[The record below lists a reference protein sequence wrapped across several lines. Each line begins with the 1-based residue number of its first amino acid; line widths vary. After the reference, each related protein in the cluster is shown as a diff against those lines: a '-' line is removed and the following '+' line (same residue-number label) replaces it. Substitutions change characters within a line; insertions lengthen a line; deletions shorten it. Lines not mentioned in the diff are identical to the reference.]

1 MSTSAFKYSRF
12 AFNIVFRKISTFIL
26 PILILV
32 FSLIIGLVYKFAVG
46 ENYHLLSA
54 YIFIF
59 ISASATVIF
68 SSIKALNIFKDFDS
82 EGLEIIT
89 LSKPISRN
97 NLILGKL
104 LALIYFGL
112 LWSLIMFV
120 AALFGLYAVYE
131 IKQFFLASLLF
142 FFVSLMTYLLFG
154 LFTALICYKLSQKI
168 AMTIPIALFIPLA
181 LGGSLISANSASNIN
196 NAAHFINRPYQYHA
210 SGNEANIEPFYL
222 NNKKDELLLISNGA
236 DNKGF
241 SEEQVKYLQEVMKL
255 SNKSSAEWQAYSWL
269 SVPYQLI
276 DIFNFKNKNVFESA
290 SVKKFSNLDNY
301 VYYNE
306 LDDVTYN
313 YKLDTNVNLKKY
325 ITSDKNNTPKYIVPG
340 VLKSN
345 NSLKDAYGSNIEVV
359 NHDILYA
366 RVGSDDP
373 NIEFFED
380 DANFSDEGSNLVGR
394 IKWKY
399 IYEALRDERFN
410 LIAKNFV
417 EKFKAKIVQND
428 NLVEINKLLMTEI
441 SKYINNDDID
451 NASGI
456 NKYNN
461 ANVTIFDENAL
472 KQNKI
477 KSIFEKRI
485 YFTVALL
492 NYIYFNYPETKIYEA
507 MLKNPDTKESFG
519 DFQYTINILGQDYKI
534 GGFKIFV
541 KTVVPVGKKGANG
554 GIENAK
560 IKIRYELDPSENNY
574 LFQSADKVFAINRSS
589 QIVNKNAYIPIWII
603 LNGVLF
609 ASVFALYR
617 KKEYK

>member
-222 NNKKDELLLISNGA
+222 NNKKMSFCLFQTELIIKAFQKS
-236 DNKGF
+236 
-241 SEEQVKYLQEVMKL
+241 KL
-255 SNKSSAEWQAYSWL
+255 SICKKLWSF
-269 SVPYQLI
+269 LI
-276 DIFNFKNKNVFESA
+276 NPVLNDKHIHDSQ
-290 SVKKFSNLDNY
+290 Y
-301 VYYNE
+301 H
-306 LDDVTYN
+306 
-313 YKLDTNVNLKKY
+313 TN
-325 ITSDKNNTPKYIVPG
+325 
-340 VLKSN
+340 
-345 NSLKDAYGSNIEVV
+345 
-359 NHDILYA
+359 
-366 RVGSDDP
+366 
-373 NIEFFED
+373 
-380 DANFSDEGSNLVGR
+380 
-394 IKWKY
+394 
-399 IYEALRDERFN
+399 
-410 LIAKNFV
+410 
-417 EKFKAKIVQND
+417 
-428 NLVEINKLLMTEI
+428 
-441 SKYINNDDID
+441 
-451 NASGI
+451 
-456 NKYNN
+456 
-461 ANVTIFDENAL
+461 
-472 KQNKI
+472 
-477 KSIFEKRI
+477 
-485 YFTVALL
+485 
-492 NYIYFNYPETKIYEA
+492 
-507 MLKNPDTKESFG
+507 
-519 DFQYTINILGQDYKI
+519 
-534 GGFKIFV
+534 
-541 KTVVPVGKKGANG
+541 
-554 GIENAK
+554 
-560 IKIRYELDPSENNY
+560 
-574 LFQSADKVFAINRSS
+574 
-589 QIVNKNAYIPIWII
+589 
-603 LNGVLF
+603 
-609 ASVFALYR
+609 
-617 KKEYK
+617 